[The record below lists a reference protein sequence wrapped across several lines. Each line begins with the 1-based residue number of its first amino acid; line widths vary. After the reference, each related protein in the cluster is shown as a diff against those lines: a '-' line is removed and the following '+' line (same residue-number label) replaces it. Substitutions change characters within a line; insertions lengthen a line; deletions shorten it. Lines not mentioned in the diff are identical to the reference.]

1 MNFPYAILYP
11 CIAFAWLPQSSLKDW
26 LVLALVF
33 YLIMGVWHPHES
45 MMTAWFCEDLMS
57 VCIAICFPKLISL
70 PDLMSSHAIV
80 VFSNVM
86 K

>member
-1 MNFPYAILYP
+1 
-11 CIAFAWLPQSSLKDW
+11 
-26 LVLALVF
+26 
-33 YLIMGVWHPHES
+33 MGVWHPHES

>member
-1 MNFPYAILYP
+1 
-11 CIAFAWLPQSSLKDW
+11 
-26 LVLALVF
+26 
-33 YLIMGVWHPHES
+33 

>member
-1 MNFPYAILYP
+1 MYCFCLASSIFAEGLACISTGILFDNG
-11 CIAFAWLPQSSLKDW
+11 CL
-26 LVLALVF
+26 
-33 YLIMGVWHPHES
+33 HPHES